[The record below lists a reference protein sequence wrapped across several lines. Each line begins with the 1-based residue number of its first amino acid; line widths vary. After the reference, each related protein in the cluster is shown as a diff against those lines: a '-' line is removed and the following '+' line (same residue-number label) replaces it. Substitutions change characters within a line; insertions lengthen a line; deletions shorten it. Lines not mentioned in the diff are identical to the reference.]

1 MGGYEKFYDLIIVG
15 AGPAGLSA
23 AIYMARAKYKVLVL
37 EKDKTGGQITITT
50 EVVNYPGV
58 ELASGKSLTDSMRRQ
73 AENFGAEFVI
83 AEVTDMELAQ
93 DVKVLHTNK
102 GDYKALGIILA
113 VGANP
118 RKLGFQGEDTF
129 RGRGVAYCATCDGEF
144 FTGMN
149 VFVIGGGFAAVEE
162 GLFLTKYAKHVTIIV
177 RSEQFGCAR
186 TVSDKL
192 KGNEKISVRFS
203 TELKG
208 VKGGQVMEKAVFL
221 DKAAGETWE
230 YLAEKDGGFGVFV
243 FAGYEPN
250 TRWLP
255 EILELDEHG
264 YIITDAN
271 QKTNLAGVYAAGD
284 VCVKNLRQVVTA
296 VADGAVAATSLE
308 KDVTELHSKLEIP
321 EFDVSVVKENS
332 WSGAEAVPNHGAD
345 GKDSADAAG
354 NRLAES
360 QNPAQN
366 TGGARFL
373 DEAIRTQLIPVFD
386 KFVHPVCIRAW
397 LGEDEVSREV
407 EVFLKEFSEM
417 TDKVFW
423 EKAEGDRP
431 EYLPSMEIIK
441 ADGTPSGMV
450 FHGVPGGHEINSFV
464 IGLYNAAGP
473 GTAVTQEE
481 KERIGRIS
489 RQTDIEIMVSL
500 SCTMCPELVM
510 AAQKIAALSDR
521 VRAEVYD
528 LSHYPELKEKYQI
541 MSVPCMVV
549 NKEQVFFGKKNVGE
563 LLDILEDPNQ

>member
-1 MGGYEKFYDLIIVG
+1 MTEYKNLYDLIIVG

-73 AENFGAEFVI
+73 AEHFGAEFVI

-93 DVKVLHTNK
+93 DIKVLRTNR

-118 RKLGFQGEDTF
+118 RKLGFQGEDIF
-129 RGRGVAYCATCDGEF
+129 KGRGVAYCATCDGEF

-162 GLFLTKYAKHVTIIV
+162 GIFLTKYAKHVTIIV
-177 RSEQFGCAR
+177 RSEQFSCAK

-192 KGNEKISVRFS
+192 EGNEKISVRFS
-203 TELKG
+203 TELKAVEG
-208 VKGGQVMEKAVFL
+208 SRMMEKAMFL
-221 DKAAGETWE
+221 DKVTGENWE

-264 YIITDAN
+264 YIITDAD

-308 KDVTELHSKLEIP
+308 KDVAKLHSRLGIP
-321 EFDVSVVKENS
+321 EFDVPIVKENS
-332 WSGAEAVPNHGAD
+332 PSGAEAASNSTAD
-345 GKDSADAAG
+345 SG
-354 NRLAES
+354 
-360 QNPAQN
+360 NPAQN
-366 TGGARFL
+366 TGDARFL
-373 DEAIRTQLIPVFD
+373 DEAIRTQLTPVFE
-386 KFVHPVCIRAW
+386 KFEHPVRIRAW
-397 LGEDEVSREV
+397 LGEDAVSREV
-407 EVFLKEFSEM
+407 EGFLNEFSGM
-417 TDKVFW
+417 TEKVSW
-423 EKAEGDRP
+423 EKAEGEKP

-441 ADGTPSGMV
+441 ADGTPTGMV

-473 GTAVTQEE
+473 GTAIAQEE
-481 KERIGRIS
+481 KERIGRIFEE
-489 RQTDIEIMVSL
+489 TDIEIMVSL

-510 AAQKIAALSDR
+510 AAQKIASLSDK

-528 LSHYPELKEKYQI
+528 LSHYPKLKEKYQI
-541 MSVPCMVV
+541 MSVPCMVI
-549 NKEQVFFGKKNVGE
+549 NKEHVFFGKKNVGE
-563 LLDILEDPNQ
+563 LLDLLDNLKK

>member
-1 MGGYEKFYDLIIVG
+1 MTEYKNLYDLIIVG

-73 AENFGAEFVI
+73 AEHFGAEFVI

-93 DVKVLHTNK
+93 DIKVLRTNR

-118 RKLGFQGEDTF
+118 RKLGFQGEDIF
-129 RGRGVAYCATCDGEF
+129 KGRGVAYCATCDGEF

-162 GLFLTKYAKHVTIIV
+162 GIFLTKYAKHVTIIV
-177 RSEQFGCAR
+177 RSEQFSCAK

-192 KGNEKISVRFS
+192 EGNEKISVRFS
-203 TELKG
+203 TELKAVEG
-208 VKGGQVMEKAVFL
+208 SRMMEKAVFL
-221 DKAAGETWE
+221 DKVTGETWE

-264 YIITDAN
+264 YIITDAD

-308 KDVTELHSKLEIP
+308 KDVAKLHSKLGIP
-321 EFDVSVVKENS
+321 EFDVPIVKENS
-332 WSGAEAVPNHGAD
+332 QSGAEAASNSTAD
-345 GKDSADAAG
+345 S
-354 NRLAES
+354 R
-360 QNPAQN
+360 NPEQN
-366 TGGARFL
+366 TGDARFL
-373 DEAIRTQLIPVFD
+373 DEAVRTQLTPVFE
-386 KFVHPVCIRAW
+386 KFAHPVRIRAW
-397 LGEDEVSREV
+397 LGDDAVSREV
-407 EVFLKEFSEM
+407 EGFLNEFSGM
-417 TDKVFW
+417 TEKVSW
-423 EKAEGDRP
+423 EKAEGEKP

-441 ADGTPSGMV
+441 ADGTPTGMV

-473 GTAVTQEE
+473 GTAIAQEE

-489 RQTDIEIMVSL
+489 EETDIEIMVSL

-510 AAQKIAALSDR
+510 AAQKIASLSDK

-528 LSHYPELKEKYQI
+528 LSHYPKLKEKYQI
-541 MSVPCMVV
+541 MSVPCMVI
-549 NKEQVFFGKKNVGE
+549 NKEHVFFGKKNVGE
-563 LLDILEDPNQ
+563 LLELLGNLKK